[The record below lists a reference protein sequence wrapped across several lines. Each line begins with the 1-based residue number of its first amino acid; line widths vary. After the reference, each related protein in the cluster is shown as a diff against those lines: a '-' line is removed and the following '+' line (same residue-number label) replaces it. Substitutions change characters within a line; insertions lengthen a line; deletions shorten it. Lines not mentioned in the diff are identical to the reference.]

1 MESFSPGN
9 NLIEKKTF
17 AFATRIVD
25 LYRYL
30 IAEKNEFV
38 LSKQVLRSGTSI
50 GANVSEAEDAESR
63 TDFRHKLSIS
73 LKETSET
80 VYWLRLL
87 RYGNY
92 ISDQEYQSLYDDANE
107 IRRILVAIIKTL
119 NNGNKRN

>member
-1 MESFSPGN
+1 M
-9 NLIEKKTF
+9 IEKKTF